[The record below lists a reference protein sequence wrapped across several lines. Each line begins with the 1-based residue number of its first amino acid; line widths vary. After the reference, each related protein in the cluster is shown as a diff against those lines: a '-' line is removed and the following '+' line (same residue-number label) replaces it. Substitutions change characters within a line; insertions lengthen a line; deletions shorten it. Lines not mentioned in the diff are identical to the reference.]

1 MAPFIEGLQAV
12 TVHVTDLEKAR
23 AFYSKILLLEEERPV
38 PNIPRIIYKLHGT
51 TTRLLMH
58 VQDST
63 EGGREPG
70 TVSGI
75 TFYCPDPVAACAII
89 QKKGGKIVDEPWTMQ
104 RGHST
109 VVRAVIAD
117 PDGNE
122 FLLSSGM

>member
-1 MAPFIEGLQAV
+1 MAPIIEGLQAV

-23 AFYSKILLLEEERPV
+23 EFYSKVLLLEEERSI
-38 PNIPRIIYKLHGT
+38 PNIPRLLYKLHGT
-51 TTRLLMH
+51 PTRLLMH
-58 VQDST
+58 VTTPD
-63 EGGREPG
+63 EGGRPPG

-75 TFYCPDPVAACAII
+75 QFYCPDPTAACALI
-89 QKKGGKIVDEPWTMQ
+89 KKNGGTIVDEPWSMQ

-122 FLLSSGM
+122 FILSSGL

>member
-1 MAPFIEGLQAV
+1 MAPIIEGLQAV

-23 AFYSKILLLEEERPV
+23 AFYSKVLLLEEERPI
-38 PNIPRIIYKLHGT
+38 PNIPRAVYKLHGT
-51 TTRLLMH
+51 PTRFLIH
-58 VQDST
+58 VQVGD

-70 TVSGI
+70 TVSGLQ
-75 TFYCPDPVAACAII
+75 FYCPDPVAACALI
-89 QKKGGKIVDEPWTMQ
+89 KKNGGTVVDEPWSMQ

-122 FLLSSGM
+122 FILSSGL